1 MTTTISEFA
10 TAARIVFGAGAAQ
23 KLAALTRGFGRHALV
38 VSGTSPERG
47 ELAVRLL
54 RAAGVA
60 ATTFAVGHEP
70 DVAMVR
76 AGVAAA
82 RQAGCD
88 FLVGVGGGSALDT
101 AKAISALLTN
111 GGDVLDYLEVVGGGQ
126 PLANA
131 PVPCVAVPTTA
142 GTGSE
147 VTRNAVLGVPEQRV
161 KVSLRS
167 PLMLPRLA
175 IVDPELTL
183 GLPESVTIS
192 TGLDAFTQLVE
203 PYVSCRATPMTDV
216 LCLRGIQIVPHALL
230 KAVEN
235 PSDCAAREQMS
246 LASLWGGMALANA
259 GLGAVH
265 GIAGPLGGMFDAPH
279 GAVCAALLPHV
290 MRVNVQAL
298 AARAPGH
305 VSLTRYGEIAAVVTG
320 SSESTAIDAA
330 TWVEGLVQHLA
341 VPRLRT
347 YGVTPAHLSDIAARA
362 EQASSMKGNP
372 VELRRDELVSIL
384 TAAL

>member
-1 MTTTISEFA
+1 M
-10 TAARIVFGAGAAQ
+10 
-23 KLAALTRGFGRHALV
+23 
-38 VSGTSPERG
+38 
-47 ELAVRLL
+47 
-54 RAAGVA
+54 
-60 ATTFAVGHEP
+60 
-70 DVAMVR
+70 
-76 AGVAAA
+76 
-82 RQAGCD
+82 
-88 FLVGVGGGSALDT
+88 
-101 AKAISALLTN
+101 
-111 GGDVLDYLEVVGGGQ
+111 
-126 PLANA
+126 
-131 PVPCVAVPTTA
+131 
-142 GTGSE
+142 
-147 VTRNAVLGVPEQRV
+147 
-161 KVSLRS
+161 
-167 PLMLPRLA
+167 
-175 IVDPELTL
+175 
-183 GLPESVTIS
+183 LPESVTIS
-192 TGLDAFTQLVE
+192 TGLDALTQLVE

-216 LCLRGIQIVPHALL
+216 LCLRGIQIVPQALL

-235 PSDCAAREQMS
+235 PSDRSAREQMS

-305 VSLTRYGEIAAVVTG
+305 ISLTRYGEIAAVLTG

-330 TWVEGLVQHLA
+330 TWVEGFVQHLD

-347 YGVTPAHLSDIAARA
+347 YGVTAAHLSDIAARS

-384 TAAL
+384 SAAL